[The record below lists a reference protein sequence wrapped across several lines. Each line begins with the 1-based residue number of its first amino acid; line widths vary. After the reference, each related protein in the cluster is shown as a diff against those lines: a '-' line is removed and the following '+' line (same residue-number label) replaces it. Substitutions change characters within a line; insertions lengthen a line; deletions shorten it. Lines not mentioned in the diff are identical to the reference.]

1 MFNLINQFFRKQV
14 VIDGE
19 TCLLDILDTA
29 GQEVF
34 IITFP
39 HSAPGAVLGY
49 FQRVCFGWEGWG
61 VGGEAPRGAHSGGSG
76 GPPPENF

>member
-1 MFNLINQFFRKQV
+1 MKKRVPFSIEL
-14 VIDGE
+14 
-19 TCLLDILDTA
+19 T
-29 GQEVF
+29 
-34 IITFP
+34 
-39 HSAPGAVLGY
+39 SGAVLGY